1 MSDHRI
7 SFWPAL
13 LVASVAVWAG
23 CRSHENCRFQPTNDH
38 FEAVATQVEY
48 PDSDVQHREQVFET
62 PPPRTVTDVDKT
74 EYWAMTLDEAIST
87 ALANS
92 QVIRDAGGMIL
103 SGPSL
108 ASTVST
114 VYDPALRD
122 TDPRGGVEVALSAF
136 DAQLAASVAMQH
148 KNRSMNSFL
157 FTGDPRDL
165 VQDGGTVE
173 AQLSKVGAAG
183 TQFSLSNMTLF
194 DQGDVAGRG
203 NSGALTWFQGEIRQ
217 PLLQGAGIEYNRIAG
232 PNGRP
237 GLYSGVVLARINTD
251 IGLADFEQ
259 AVNTLLN
266 NVERAYWDLYV
277 AYRDLDAKLAAR
289 EMALQTWR
297 NVYHRFQAG
306 AADHEEEARSR
317 EQFYLFNSA
326 VLNSLNGIPNPV
338 GFTPFS
344 SGPTN
349 GVYALDRRLR
359 WLLGLSPSDGK
370 LIRPAEEPSTAHVTF
385 DWHDSLRE
393 ALCRRVELRK
403 QQWVIKRRQLELIAA
418 RNMLKVRLDA
428 VGQYR
433 VLNLDRELLD
443 DDTDISGNL
452 QQWQLGLQLATP
464 LGNRIGHNAVR
475 NAELFVAR
483 EKAIYRDQ
491 ELRVTHELSD
501 AMGELERSY
510 AVSRSN
516 FNAGLAAYQHLQE
529 ISKKYDAGVIPLEFL
544 LDAQRRVVEANNGYY
559 RSLIDYNVAIVGFQ
573 NSRGTLLEYHEVQ
586 LAEGPWTDEAY
597 ASAAKQARRFKPRVL
612 NYVYEVPPPVS
623 QGRYE
628 RHDTAQDLPPGSQP
642 QADKQPDTGT
652 VPVPVPPAPQPAAA
666 EKPQRLPETLAPT
679 VPAPAEAAEK
689 R

>member
-1 MSDHRI
+1 LSEHRV

-13 LVASVAVWAG
+13 LVAGIAVWAG
-23 CRSHENCRFQPTNDH
+23 CRSQENCRFQQSTEH
-38 FEAVATQVEY
+38 FQAVATQVEY
-48 PDSDVQHREQVFET
+48 PDSDVQHREQVFDT
-62 PPPRTVTDVDKT
+62 PPPRTVADAEKV
-74 EYWAMTLDEAIST
+74 EYWALSLDEAIST

-136 DAQLAASVAMQH
+136 DAQLAASVGMQH
-148 KNRSMNSFL
+148 KDRSFNNIL

-165 VQDGGTVE
+165 VRDGGMFN
-173 AQLSKVGAAG
+173 AQLSKIGAAG
-183 TQFSLSNMTLF
+183 TQFTLSNITTF
-194 DQGDVAGRG
+194 DQGDALWFGQNN
-203 NSGALTWFQGEIRQ
+203 NSALNLFQGEIRQ
-217 PLLQGAGIEYNRIAG
+217 PLLQGAGVEYNRIAG
-232 PNGRP
+232 PHGRP

-259 AVNTLLN
+259 AVNNLLN

-277 AYRDLDAKLAAR
+277 AYRDLDAKMAAR

-297 NVYHRFQAG
+297 NVYQRFQAG
-306 AADHEEEARSR
+306 ATDHEEEARSR

-326 VLNSLNGIPNPV
+326 VLNSLNGIPSPV

-359 WLLGLSPSDGK
+359 WLLGLPPSDGK
-370 LIRPAEEPSTAHVTF
+370 LIRPADEPSTAHVTF

-403 QQWVIKRRQLELIAA
+403 QQWLVKRRQLELIAA

-433 VLNLDRELLD
+433 ALSLDHELLD
-443 DDTDISGNL
+443 DDSELSGNL
-452 QQWQLGLQLATP
+452 QQWQVGLQLATP

-491 ELRVTHELSD
+491 ELRITHELSD
-501 AMGELERSY
+501 AMAELERAY

-529 ISKKYDAGVIPLEFL
+529 IGKKYDAGVIPLEFL

-559 RSLIDYNVAIVGFQ
+559 RSLIDYNVSIVGFQ
-573 NSRGTLLEYHEVQ
+573 NARGTLLEYHEVQ
-586 LAEGPWTDEAY
+586 LAEGPWSDEAY
-597 ASAAKQARRFKPRVL
+597 ASAAKQAQRFKPRVL
-612 NYVYEVPPPVS
+612 NYVFETPPAVS

-628 RHDTAQDLPPGSQP
+628 RHDMEQDRILASQP
-642 QADKQPDTGT
+642 QAEKNASA
-652 VPVPVPPAPQPAAA
+652 PAPPTAAQPTPAAPT
-666 EKPQRLPETLAPT
+666 PQRLPEVGRP
-679 VPAPAEAAEK
+679 PASEPAEAK
-689 R
+689 N